1 MHPHAHELTAAL
13 LCEVFPDHPKY
24 RNPAFLEWEYLG
36 SPSGEAI
43 EANAEDEHG
52 RTGHYA
58 VIPQR
63 WMVDGRPSRYALSL
77 DSSVAERSRGKG
89 LFSTL
94 GNQVAERARA
104 SEYTALI
111 GLANA
116 QATPGQVRNIGFE
129 LIRPLPVAVYPPT
142 VFEAAGLSMSLRPRA
157 WPTGWRSRV
166 GPRSRTVERGESGIQ
181 RNSVGACPTPLTTM
195 RSLPATTW
203 LRWSTS
209 RGFAGY
215 QSS

>member
-1 MHPHAHELTAAL
+1 MEKGSGMHPHAHELTAAL

-77 DSSVAERSRGKG
+77 DQFCGRTESREGALLDAGQPGSGTSTG
-89 LFSTL
+89 L
-94 GNQVAERARA
+94 
-104 SEYTALI
+104 
-111 GLANA
+111 
-116 QATPGQVRNIGFE
+116 
-129 LIRPLPVAVYPPT
+129 
-142 VFEAAGLSMSLRPRA
+142 
-157 WPTGWRSRV
+157 
-166 GPRSRTVERGESGIQ
+166 
-181 RNSVGACPTPLTTM
+181 
-195 RSLPATTW
+195 
-203 LRWSTS
+203 
-209 RGFAGY
+209 
-215 QSS
+215 